1 VGASRYIAVEGP
13 LGAGKT
19 ALARALSGRLSARFL
34 EETSENP
41 FLGRFYQDRARNAL
55 QTQLFFLLAR
65 YQQQQTDLSQG
76 DLFAPAG
83 LVADYLFQK
92 DGIYAG
98 LTLSPD
104 ELTLY
109 QKVFGLLAPRVP
121 RPDLVIYLSAR
132 PEVLLGR
139 VRKRSQPHEKF
150 VTLEYVEEVAQSYSK
165 FFFQWAES
173 PLLVVDT
180 SEVDLAGD
188 ARQLDDLL
196 AIIRRHRG
204 GVQHYIPTPGSR

>member
-1 VGASRYIAVEGP
+1 VGAARYIAVEGP
-13 LGAGKT
+13 IGAGKT
-19 ALARALSGRLSARFL
+19 ALARALAARLGARL
-34 EETSENP
+34 IEEPSDNP
-41 FLGRFYQDRARNAL
+41 FLSAFYQNRARNAL

-65 YQQQQTDLSQG
+65 YQQQGELAQG

-83 LVADYLFQK
+83 VVADHLFAK
-92 DGIYAG
+92 DGIYAA

-104 ELTLY
+104 ELSLY
-109 QKVFGLLAPRVP
+109 KKVFGLLAPRVP

-139 VRKRSQPHEKF
+139 IRRRSQPHEKF
-150 VTLEYVEEVAQSYSK
+150 VTLEYVEEVAQSYSS
-165 FFFQWAES
+165 FFFHWAES

-188 ARQLDDLL
+188 AKQLDDLL
-196 AIIRRHRG
+196 AIIRRQKG

>member
-1 VGASRYIAVEGP
+1 M
-13 LGAGKT
+13 GAGKT
-19 ALARALSGRLSARFL
+19 ALARALARRLGARFL
-34 EETSENP
+34 EEPPDNP
-41 FLGRFYQDRARNAL
+41 FLPRFYQERARNAL

-65 YQQQQTDLSQG
+65 YQQQQTELPQG

-83 LVADYLFQK
+83 VIADYLFQK

-109 QKVFGLLAPRVP
+109 KKVFGLLAPRVS

-139 VRKRSQPHEKF
+139 IRKRSQPHEKF
-150 VTLEYVEEVAQSYSK
+150 VTLEYVEEVAQSYSS
-165 FFFQWAES
+165 FFFHWGES

-188 ARQLDDLL
+188 ARQLDDLQ
-196 AIIRRHRG
+196 AIIRRHKG
-204 GVQHYIPTPGSR
+204 GVQHYIPTLGSR